1 MTAPSILDQN
11 EIIKMNQDEIIKV
24 YQDQNEINLKTDQL
38 MNLKTLQ
45 DQNEMIKM
53 NQVQNQNSESKS
65 VIIPLNSSISL
76 RVNNLLQYIYM
87 TLREYPP
94 PPIVIPKCKLSSN
107 VIAYKLY
114 KSISMKLNID
124 IMKVVFICNKYSN
137 QQPNLILTAADFEKL
152 KEYDIIP
159 MPKIDFSTH
168 I

>member
-1 MTAPSILDQN
+1 MTSLSISDQN
-11 EIIKMNQDEIIKV
+11 ELIKMNLNKNEFIKT
-24 YQDQNEINLKTDQL
+24 DQNELIKTDQNEL
-38 MNLKTLQ
+38 IKT
-45 DQNEMIKM
+45 DQNEFIKTD
-53 NQVQNQNSESKS
+53 QNELIKTESKS
-65 VIIPLNSSISL
+65 AIIPLNSSISL
-76 RVNNLLQYIYM
+76 RINNLLQYIYM

-107 VIAYKLY
+107 VIAFKLY

-124 IMKVVFICNKYSN
+124 VMKVVFICNKYPN